1 MPVLSTLTLAN
12 GAKVTLSTTEA
23 PRNGSYQL
31 QAEITDAA
39 GAVYRVI
46 VVDTA
51 TNSDGSTS
59 PPRGESFANAK
70 LIGLS
75 GGGFAVAYDNTVL
88 NAPGGSN
95 SSEVRLYDAAGAL
108 SGSISRGTSHGGQP
122 YPWQGGPEI
131 TATASN
137 GVALV
142 YSTVSGTY
150 LELFDS
156 IGQQE
161 GQRTYSARP
170 TAVVDLGYSNQVAI
184 TYTEG
189 GVLMRDVRPHG
200 LADPPASSG
209 AVTVVSGAAAGD
221 VLTSTAGPD
230 DLYGL
235 AGDDTL
241 QGGPG
246 SDRLFGGD
254 GADRFVLALDGSVDQ
269 IVDFDPA
276 RDTLSLV
283 DANGAVVAS
292 GSGILTFWRANGVLT
307 WDADGDQGPG
317 APVTVGV
324 LTGVG
329 NLSAGNFAPGFE
341 PALVRYV
348 NPVDLGRAVPSYSHS
363 DVTYGFGK
371 QPFLQASADY
381 GLGTATSAP
390 LLTYVVDWANG
401 RQSAKWFDYDNS
413 QTWDSLV
420 ADFDAQHRLEIYA
433 TFNDDGSHVLHTFD
447 VASSQVWSRIVDEY
461 DAAGRLEYRAVVY
474 DDGSRYEATFD
485 VANTQPWGY
494 VVDGYDAVGRLTSH
508 TFYNDNGTVFG

>member
-1 MPVLSTLTLAN
+1 MPVLSAITLPN
-12 GAKVTLSTTEA
+12 GARVTLSTTEA
-23 PRNGSYQL
+23 PRNGTYQL

-51 TNSDGSTS
+51 TNSDGTTS
-59 PPRGESFANAK
+59 PPRGESFGNAK
-70 LIGLS
+70 LIALS
-75 GGGFAVAYDNTVL
+75 GGGFAVAYDDTVL

-95 SSEVRLYDAAGAL
+95 TTEVRLYDAAGSL

-122 YPWQGGPEI
+122 YPWTGAPEI

-142 YSTVSGTY
+142 YGTVSATY

-156 IGQQE
+156 VGQQE
-161 GQRTYSARP
+161 GQRTFAARP
-170 TAVVDLGYSNQVAI
+170 EAVVDLGYSNRVAI
-184 TYTEG
+184 TYTEA
-189 GVLMRDVRPHG
+189 GVLMRDVRTHG
-200 LADPPASSG
+200 LADPPVSSA
-209 AVTVVSGAAAGD
+209 AVTVTSGAAGGD
-221 VLTSTAGPD
+221 ALVGTTGPD

-235 AGDDTL
+235 AGNDTL
-241 QGGPG
+241 QGGLG
-246 SDRLFGGD
+246 SDRLFGGE

-269 IVDFDPA
+269 VVDFDPA

-307 WDADGDQGPG
+307 WDADGDQGP
-317 APVTVGV
+317 ADPVTVGV
-324 LTGVG
+324 LTGIG
-329 NLSAGNFAPGFE
+329 NLSAANFAPGFE

-348 NPVDLGRAVPSYSHS
+348 NPVDLGRVVPSYSHS
-363 DVTYGFGK
+363 DVTYGYGK
-371 QPFLQASADY
+371 QPFIQASADY

-447 VASSQVWSRIVDEY
+447 VDSDEVWSRIVDQY
-461 DAAGRLEYRAVVY
+461 DAAGRLGYRAVVY

-485 VANTQPWGY
+485 IANTQPWGY

-508 TFYNDNGTVFG
+508 TFYKDDGTIFT

>member
-1 MPVLSTLTLAN
+1 LPVLSTLTLAN

-122 YPWQGGPEI
+122 YPWTGAPEI

-137 GVALV
+137 GMALV

-161 GQRTYSARP
+161 GQRTYGARP
-170 TAVVDLGYSNQVAI
+170 AAVVDLGYSNQVAI

-189 GVLMRDVRPHG
+189 GVLMRDVRTHG

-209 AVTVVSGAAAGD
+209 AVTAVSGAAAGD

-241 QGGPG
+241 QGGLG

-307 WDADGDQGPG
+307 WDSDGDQGPG

-329 NLSAGNFAPGFE
+329 NLSAANFAPGFE